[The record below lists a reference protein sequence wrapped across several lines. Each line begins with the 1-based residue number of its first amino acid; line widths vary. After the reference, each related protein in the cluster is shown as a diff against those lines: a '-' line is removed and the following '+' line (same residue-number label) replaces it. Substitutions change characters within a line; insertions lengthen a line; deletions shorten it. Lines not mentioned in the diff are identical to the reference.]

1 VVIVRERWCPMK
13 RPIERTGGV
22 KLDRPP
28 GGTGRLSAPLEL
40 IKRGPPKPVG
50 ILIPLEVRESAGYF
64 VIEGDMPGLKAEE
77 LSVCVS
83 SRIVT
88 ITVDTGSEKGMDE
101 KKGRM
106 SFSIYL
112 DSPVA
117 PNFGSAIFSMG
128 RLYLKMLKDPTAVGH
143 ARVDLPI
150 CG

>member
-1 VVIVRERWCPMK
+1 MK

-22 KLDRPP
+22 EVGRPP
-28 GGTGRLSAPLEL
+28 GGNGRLSGPLES
-40 IKRGPPKPVG
+40 IRRGPPKPLGV
-50 ILIPLEVRESAGYF
+50 LIPLEVRESAGYF

-88 ITVDTGSEKGMDE
+88 ITVDPGPGRGIDE

-117 PNFGSAIFSMG
+117 PSFGSAIFSMG
-128 RLYLKMLKDPTAVGH
+128 KLYLKMLKDPTAVGH
-143 ARVDLPI
+143 TRVDLPI